1 MERKLPSCHVMRHST
16 LRLVVVSLGLLWSAC
31 IDIPDIHVEEPP
43 VVELDAGVPT
53 VGTRL
58 ILSRQTTNG
67 GVDLQ
72 VELTGASP
80 EKVELLVDGIAVETL
95 LPPYRLRLETQ
106 TLSEG
111 GHELLVRATLAEQVS
126 LSEPRVLMVDRTAP
140 VLLSR
145 VPRPGDS
152 QVRADHAVR
161 AEFSE
166 ALDPASV
173 HEDSVRLEVDSK
185 VIAGDVALSSDG
197 RVLTISP
204 VSRLPKDVAVE
215 VVMDSSVS
223 DLAGN
228 SIQRGDEWRWTVP
241 GFLPLGSALTSD
253 PPQYSTPTFPE
264 VLVPTSG
271 LPFVAWGDSGSGGV
285 FIQQWTGAA
294 WELLGG
300 TPLRVAGRVTYFNA
314 RLDEAQHPVV
324 GWLDDEL
331 GEVHIRRWTGSEWV
345 SMGDVI
351 RAPKTYCWG
360 LSLRTNGTGR
370 WFVSF
375 AIREEFFVYE
385 WDGTTWLQRGLFRP
399 AENWR
404 VGSTALELDG
414 GGNPVV
420 IWGEMSAT
428 GNTFHYET
436 RWWSQGEWKS
446 TPSSLG
452 HPVGWVWGTGA
463 PGRPLVAIH
472 DAAELKVWEWR
483 SAVWRELGAAFKER
497 FPGGPRAEV
506 RRFALDSSGELVV
519 LLGEP
524 EVDGKPETL
533 HLRKLVGGEWVPLEG
548 VLRPPPGLTPNLA
561 SRFGITPDGRILVA
575 RIESEGQPPNEHEQ
589 HRVQVYISND

>member
-1 MERKLPSCHVMRHST
+1 MRHST

-31 IDIPDIHVEEPP
+31 IDIPGIQVEEPP

-53 VGTRL
+53 VGARL
-58 ILSRQTTNG
+58 ILSRAATNG

-106 TLSEG
+106 SLSEG
-111 GHELLVRATLAEQVS
+111 DHELLVRTTLAERVF
-126 LSEPRVLMVDRTAP
+126 LSEPRLLRVDRTAP

-145 VPRPGDS
+145 VPSPGDS
-152 QVRADHAVR
+152 QVRAGHTVR

-166 ALDPASV
+166 GLEPSTV
-173 HEDSVRLEVDSK
+173 HVSSVRLEVDSK

-204 VSRLPKDVAVE
+204 ASRLPKDVAVQ
-215 VVMDSSVS
+215 VVMDSSVT

-228 SIQRGDEWRWTVP
+228 SIQQGDEWRWTVP
-241 GFLPLGSALTSD
+241 GFLPLGNALTSD
-253 PPQYSTPTFPE
+253 PPQYSTPSFPE

-271 LPFVAWGDSGSGGV
+271 RPLVAWGDSGSGGV
-285 FIQQWTGAA
+285 FIHQWAGAA

-314 RLDEAQHPVV
+314 RLDESQHPVV
-324 GWLDDEL
+324 GWLDDEV
-331 GEVHIRRWTGSEWV
+331 GEVHVRRWTGSEWV
-345 SMGDVI
+345 SMGAVI

-385 WDGTTWLQRGLFRP
+385 WDGTTWLRRGLFRP
-399 AENWR
+399 AENWS
-404 VGSTALELDG
+404 VGSTAMELDG
-414 GGNPVV
+414 GGNPVI
-420 IWGEMSAT
+420 IWGEMNASGDT
-428 GNTFHYET
+428 IRYET
-436 RWWSQGEWKS
+436 RWWSEGEWKS
-446 TPSSLG
+446 TPLTLG
-452 HPVGWVWGTGA
+452 HPSGWAWGVGA

-472 DAAELKVWEWR
+472 DAAKLSFWEWR
-483 SAVWRELGAAFKER
+483 SAAWRELGSAFEER
-497 FPGGPRAEV
+497 FPAGARAEV
-506 RRFALDSSGELVV
+506 RRFALDSSGALVV

-524 EVDGKPETL
+524 EAAGQPETL
-533 HLRKLVGGEWVPLEG
+533 HMRKLVGGEWVPLEG
-548 VLRPPPGLTPNLA
+548 LLRPPPDLTPNP
-561 SRFGITPDGRILVA
+561 SPRFGVTPDGRFLVT
-575 RIESEGQPPNEHEQ
+575 RIESTGQPPNAQ
-589 HRVQVYISND
+589 HFIQVYISND